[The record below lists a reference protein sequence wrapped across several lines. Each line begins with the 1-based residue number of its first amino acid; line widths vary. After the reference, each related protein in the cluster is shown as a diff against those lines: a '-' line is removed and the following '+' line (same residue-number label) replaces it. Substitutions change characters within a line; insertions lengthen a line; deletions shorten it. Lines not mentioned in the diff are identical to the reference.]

1 MIAGLTRR
9 MKLLWGV
16 IVVMMFALV
25 YTHCNITDPVKNIAL
40 VFNTLSIGS
49 TASVNFVDAAT
60 GQSIGA
66 TVNLRFAGTNANQ
79 IVTTLDEPI
88 TSISTQSGALEFGVS
103 SSVTPTSQSP
113 VKVTLVASS
122 GGYQTTSY
130 PLTISSTGSH
140 PITMAMVKTSAPPQ
154 GTSTAPSTPIQTSSG
169 GQTSTTTTVQTNAES
184 TTGGSAEITV
194 PSGTTI
200 KDANG
205 DPLAG
210 SLTVN
215 VTYFSNNQSAN
226 GALPTGLSASITN
239 QDGSTGSGFLQ
250 AAGFATFSITDQ
262 NGQLAK
268 SFSTP
273 VTLSFS
279 VPGSTVNPTTNAAI
293 KNGDTV
299 LIYSFDEASQT
310 WTFETNGTAAGPD
323 AKGNFSIT
331 FQASHLSDWMAG
343 WIASGAQVCTNNFT
357 VNIVGSYSSLRVK
370 ALLGGEDLAYSAI
383 LSGNKSSFTVN
394 SLTVPKGVPVT
405 IEAYTQLQ
413 CPEALAGSVT
423 IPDLCATNT
432 INLDVSQSGYTDVN
446 VNVTAYCRHLDPPVQ
461 VKPNGYDIYVI
472 RSCTGEKVSLGTLN
486 NGFITLHRL
495 KMGETYTFAIF
506 YRNTLYTQ
514 EHTVESVNYTF
525 DYDIDDKVCN
535 EDFKN

>member
-1 MIAGLTRR
+1 MITGSVR
-9 MKLLWGV
+9 KLRLVWGTVVV
-16 IVVMMFALV
+16 IAFALV

-40 VFNTLSIGS
+40 VFNTLSIGT

-66 TVNLRFAGTNANQ
+66 TVNLRFTGPNANQ

-88 TSISTQSGALEFGVS
+88 TSISTQSGALEIGIA
-103 SSVTPTSQSP
+103 SSVTPTSQNP
-113 VKVTLVASS
+113 VRVTLVASS
-122 GGYQTTSY
+122 GGFQTTNY
-130 PLTISSTGSH
+130 PLIISSAGSH
-140 PITMAMVKTSAPPQ
+140 PITVAMIKTSAPPQ
-154 GTSTAPSTPIQTSSG
+154 GTSTAPSTPIQTGSG
-169 GQTSTTTTVQTNAES
+169 GQTSATTTVQTSDET

-205 DPLAG
+205 NPLAG

-226 GALPTGLSASITN
+226 GALPTGLSAAITN

-250 AAGFATFSITDQ
+250 AAGFASFSIADQ
-262 NGQLAK
+262 NGQSAK

-279 VPGSTVNPTTNAAI
+279 VPGSTINPTTNAAL
-293 KNGDTV
+293 KNGDSVPVYT
-299 LIYSFDEASQT
+299 FDETSQT
-310 WTFETNGTAAGPD
+310 WTFETNGTAAGPNE
-323 AKGNFSIT
+323 KGNFSVT

-343 WIASGAQVCTNNFT
+343 WIASGAQVCTNDFT
-357 VNIVGSYSSLRVK
+357 LNIAGSYSSLRVK
-370 ALLGGEDLAYSAI
+370 ALLGGKDLAYSAV
-383 LSGNKSSFTVN
+383 LSGNKPSFTIN

-405 IEAYTQLQ
+405 IQAYTQLQ

-432 INLDVSQSGYTDVN
+432 VNLDVSQSGYTDVS

-472 RSCTGEKVSLGTLN
+472 RSCTGEKVDLGTLN
-486 NGFITLHRL
+486 NGLITLHRL

-506 YRNTLYTQ
+506 YKNTLYTQ
-514 EHTVESVNYTF
+514 EHTVDAVNYTF
-525 DYDIDDKVCN
+525 DYDIDDKVCE
-535 EDFKN
+535 EDFK